1 MVYMYLIFT
10 QNFIHTQMMSKLG
23 LNRLINFLTNFL
35 VSPKESEE
43 VRRKQK
49 TPVTHHKAYSRQIR
63 HHIDRSH
70 HTGRCLADTDCW
82 HI

>member
-10 QNFIHTQMMSKLG
+10 QNFIHTQMLSKLG

-49 TPVTHHKAYSRQIR
+49 NTSNAPQGLFSSDPSPHWS
-63 HHIDRSH
+63 
-70 HTGRCLADTDCW
+70 
-82 HI
+82 